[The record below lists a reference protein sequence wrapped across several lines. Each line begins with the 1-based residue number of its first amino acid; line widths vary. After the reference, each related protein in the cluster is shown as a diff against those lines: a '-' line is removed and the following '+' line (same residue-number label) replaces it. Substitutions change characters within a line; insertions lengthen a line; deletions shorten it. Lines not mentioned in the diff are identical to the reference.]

1 MKYKVIII
9 EDDPMVASI
18 NKQYVERNNQL
29 ELIGI
34 FSNGIDGLKYLE
46 DHSADLIILD
56 MYMPLMDGKEFLNQ
70 LRASQNPID
79 VIMVTA
85 ATDISNIRS
94 LFSYGLVDYLVK
106 PFEYSRFATA
116 LKKFIQK
123 QELMAH
129 NRDLTQQNVDEL
141 LSFAQSNPSPEKE
154 VLPSKGLQSKT
165 LDSIRAYLDQHIGE
179 GLTSEQIA
187 DEVGL
192 SRVTIRRYMNY
203 MIEQKEV
210 SSDIDYNTGGRPSII
225 YHYERKLPFDIR

>member
-18 NKQYVERNNQL
+18 NKQYVQRNSQL
-29 ELIGI
+29 ELAGI
-34 FSNGIDGLKYLE
+34 FSNGADGLKYLQE
-46 DHSADLIILD
+46 HTADLIILD

-85 ATDISNIRS
+85 ATDINNIRS

-116 LKKFIQK
+116 LDKFIQK
-123 QELMAH
+123 QNLMEH
-129 NRDLTQQNVDEL
+129 NRDLSQQKVDEL
-141 LSFAQSNPSPEKE
+141 LSFTNFSQNKEKE

-165 LDSIRAYLDQHIGE
+165 LDSIRAYLNQHIGE

-203 MIEQKEV
+203 LIELKEV
-210 SSDIDYNTGGRPSII
+210 SSDVDYNTGGRPSII
-225 YHYERKLPFDIR
+225 YHYNR

>member
-1 MKYKVIII
+1 
-9 EDDPMVASI
+9 
-18 NKQYVERNNQL
+18 
-29 ELIGI
+29 
-34 FSNGIDGLKYLE
+34 
-46 DHSADLIILD
+46 
-56 MYMPLMDGKEFLNQ
+56 MDGKEFLNQ

-85 ATDISNIRS
+85 ATDINNIRS

-116 LKKFIQK
+116 LDKFIQK
-123 QELMAH
+123 QNLMEH
-129 NRDLTQQNVDEL
+129 NRDLSQQKVDEL
-141 LSFAQSNPSPEKE
+141 LSFTNFSQNKEKE

-165 LDSIRAYLDQHIGE
+165 LDSIRAYLNQHIGE

-203 MIEQKEV
+203 LIELKEV
-210 SSDIDYNTGGRPSII
+210 SSDVDYNTGGRPSII
-225 YHYERKLPFDIR
+225 YHYNR

>member
-1 MKYKVIII
+1 MFPFMKYKVIII

-18 NKQYVERNNQL
+18 NKQYVQRNSQL
-29 ELIGI
+29 ELAGI
-34 FSNGIDGLKYLE
+34 FSNGADGLKYLQE
-46 DHSADLIILD
+46 HTADLIILD

-85 ATDISNIRS
+85 ATDINNIRS

-116 LKKFIQK
+116 LDKFIQK
-123 QELMAH
+123 QNLMEH
-129 NRDLTQQNVDEL
+129 NRDLSQQKVDEL
-141 LSFAQSNPSPEKE
+141 LSFTNFSQNKEKE

-165 LDSIRAYLDQHIGE
+165 LDSIRAYLNQHIGE

-192 SRVTIRRYMNY
+192 SRVTIRRYTNY
-203 MIEQKEV
+203 LIELKEV
-210 SSDIDYNTGGRPSII
+210 SSDVDYNTGGRPSII
-225 YHYERKLPFDIR
+225 YHYNR

>member
-9 EDDPMVASI
+9 EDDPMVSSI
-18 NKQYVERNNQL
+18 NKQYVQRNSQL
-29 ELIGI
+29 ELAGI
-34 FSNGIDGLKYLE
+34 FSNGADGLKYLQE
-46 DHSADLIILD
+46 HTADLIILD
-56 MYMPLMDGKEFLNQ
+56 MYMPLMDGKEFQNQ

-85 ATDISNIRS
+85 ATDINNIRS

-116 LKKFIQK
+116 LDKFIQK
-123 QELMAH
+123 QNLMEH
-129 NRDLTQQNVDEL
+129 NRDLSQQKVDEL
-141 LSFAQSNPSPEKE
+141 LSFTNFNQNKEKE

-165 LDSIRAYLDQHIGE
+165 LDSIRTYLNQHIGE

-203 MIEQKEV
+203 LIELKEV
-210 SSDIDYNTGGRPSII
+210 SSDVDYNTGGRPSII
-225 YHYERKLPFDIR
+225 YHYNR

>member
-1 MKYKVIII
+1 MFPFMKYKVIII

-18 NKQYVERNNQL
+18 NKQYVQRNSQL
-29 ELIGI
+29 ELAGI
-34 FSNGIDGLKYLE
+34 FSNGADGLKYLQQ
-46 DHSADLIILD
+46 HTAHLIILD

-85 ATDISNIRS
+85 ATDINNIRS

-116 LKKFIQK
+116 LDKFIQK
-123 QELMAH
+123 QNLMEH
-129 NRDLTQQNVDEL
+129 NRDLSQQKVDEL
-141 LSFAQSNPSPEKE
+141 LSFTNFSQNKEKE

-165 LDSIRAYLDQHIGE
+165 LDSIRAYLNQHIGE

-203 MIEQKEV
+203 LIELKEV
-210 SSDIDYNTGGRPSII
+210 SSDVDYNTGGRPSII
-225 YHYERKLPFDIR
+225 YHYNR

>member
-1 MKYKVIII
+1 MFPFMKYKVIII

-18 NKQYVERNNQL
+18 NKQYVQRNSQL
-29 ELIGI
+29 ELAGI
-34 FSNGIDGLKYLE
+34 FSNGADGLKYLQ
-46 DHSADLIILD
+46 DHTADLIILD

-85 ATDISNIRS
+85 ATDINNIRS

-116 LKKFIQK
+116 LDKFIQK
-123 QELMAH
+123 QNLMEH
-129 NRDLTQQNVDEL
+129 NRDLSQQKVDEL
-141 LSFAQSNPSPEKE
+141 LSFTNFSQNKEKE

-165 LDSIRAYLDQHIGE
+165 LDSIRAYLNQHIGE

-203 MIEQKEV
+203 LIELKEV
-210 SSDIDYNTGGRPSII
+210 SSDVDYNTGGRPSII
-225 YHYERKLPFDIR
+225 YHYNR

>member
-1 MKYKVIII
+1 MFPFMKYKVIII

-18 NKQYVERNNQL
+18 NKQYVQRNSQL
-29 ELIGI
+29 ELAGI
-34 FSNGIDGLKYLE
+34 FSNGADGLKYLQE
-46 DHSADLIILD
+46 HTADLIILD

-85 ATDISNIRS
+85 ATDINNIRS

-116 LKKFIQK
+116 LDKFIQK
-123 QELMAH
+123 QNLMEH
-129 NRDLTQQNVDEL
+129 NRDLSQQKVDEL
-141 LSFAQSNPSPEKE
+141 LSFTNFSQNKEKE

-165 LDSIRAYLDQHIGE
+165 LDSIRAYLNQHIGE

-203 MIEQKEV
+203 LIELKEV
-210 SSDIDYNTGGRPSII
+210 SSDVDYNTGGRPSII
-225 YHYERKLPFDIR
+225 YHYNR

>member
-1 MKYKVIII
+1 MFPFMKYKVIII

-18 NKQYVERNNQL
+18 NKQYVQRNSQL
-29 ELIGI
+29 ELAGI
-34 FSNGIDGLKYLE
+34 FSNGADGLKYLQE
-46 DHSADLIILD
+46 HTADLIILD

-85 ATDISNIRS
+85 ATDINNIRS

-116 LKKFIQK
+116 LDKFIQK
-123 QELMAH
+123 QNLMEH
-129 NRDLTQQNVDEL
+129 NRDLSQQKVDEL
-141 LSFAQSNPSPEKE
+141 LSFTNFNQNKEKE

-165 LDSIRAYLDQHIGE
+165 LDSIRTYLNQHIGE

-203 MIEQKEV
+203 LIELKEV
-210 SSDIDYNTGGRPSII
+210 SSDVDYNTGGRPSII
-225 YHYERKLPFDIR
+225 YHYNR

>member
-1 MKYKVIII
+1 MFPFMKYKVIII
-9 EDDPMVASI
+9 EDDPIVASI
-18 NKQYVERNNQL
+18 NKQYVQRNSQL
-29 ELIGI
+29 ELAGI
-34 FSNGIDGLKYLE
+34 FSNGADGLKYLQE
-46 DHSADLIILD
+46 HTADLIILD

-85 ATDISNIRS
+85 ATDINNIRS

-116 LKKFIQK
+116 LDKFIQK
-123 QELMAH
+123 QNLMEH
-129 NRDLTQQNVDEL
+129 NRDLSQQKVDEL
-141 LSFAQSNPSPEKE
+141 LSFTNFNQNKEKE

-165 LDSIRAYLDQHIGE
+165 LDSIRTYLNQHIGE

-203 MIEQKEV
+203 LIELKEV
-210 SSDIDYNTGGRPSII
+210 SSDVDYNTGGRPSII
-225 YHYERKLPFDIR
+225 YHYNR

>member
-18 NKQYVERNNQL
+18 NKQYVQRNSQL
-29 ELIGI
+29 ELAGI
-34 FSNGIDGLKYLE
+34 FSNGADGLKYLQE
-46 DHSADLIILD
+46 HTADLIILD

-85 ATDISNIRS
+85 ATDINNIRS

-116 LKKFIQK
+116 LDKFIQK
-123 QELMAH
+123 QNLMEH
-129 NRDLTQQNVDEL
+129 NRDLSQQKVDEL
-141 LSFAQSNPSPEKE
+141 LSFTNFNQNKEKE

-165 LDSIRAYLDQHIGE
+165 LDSIRTYLNQHIGE

-203 MIEQKEV
+203 LIELKEV
-210 SSDIDYNTGGRPSII
+210 SSDVDYNTGGRPSII
-225 YHYERKLPFDIR
+225 YHYNR

>member
-18 NKQYVERNNQL
+18 NKQYVQRNSQL
-29 ELIGI
+29 ELAGI
-34 FSNGIDGLKYLE
+34 FSNGADGLKYLQ
-46 DHSADLIILD
+46 DHTADLIILD

-85 ATDISNIRS
+85 ATDINNIRS

-116 LKKFIQK
+116 LDKFIQK
-123 QELMAH
+123 QNLMEH
-129 NRDLTQQNVDEL
+129 NRDLSQQKVDEL
-141 LSFAQSNPSPEKE
+141 LSFTNFSQNKEKE

-165 LDSIRAYLDQHIGE
+165 LDSIRAYLNQHIGE

-203 MIEQKEV
+203 LIELKEV
-210 SSDIDYNTGGRPSII
+210 SSDVDYNTGGRPSII
-225 YHYERKLPFDIR
+225 YHYNR

>member
-1 MKYKVIII
+1 MFPFMKYKVIII

-18 NKQYVERNNQL
+18 NKQYVQRNSQL
-29 ELIGI
+29 ELAGI
-34 FSNGIDGLKYLE
+34 FSNGADGLKYLQ
-46 DHSADLIILD
+46 DHTADLIILD

-85 ATDISNIRS
+85 ATDINNIRS

-116 LKKFIQK
+116 LDKFIQK
-123 QELMAH
+123 QNLMEH
-129 NRDLTQQNVDEL
+129 NRDLSQQKVDEL
-141 LSFAQSNPSPEKE
+141 LSFTNFNQNKEKE

-165 LDSIRAYLDQHIGE
+165 LDSIRTYLNQHIGE

-203 MIEQKEV
+203 LIELKEV
-210 SSDIDYNTGGRPSII
+210 SSDVDYNTGGRPSII
-225 YHYERKLPFDIR
+225 YHYNR

>member
-1 MKYKVIII
+1 MFPFMKYKVIII

-18 NKQYVERNNQL
+18 NKQYVQRNSQL
-29 ELIGI
+29 ELAGI
-34 FSNGIDGLKYLE
+34 FSNGADGLKYLQE
-46 DHSADLIILD
+46 HTADLIILD

-85 ATDISNIRS
+85 ATDINNICS

-116 LKKFIQK
+116 LDKFIQK
-123 QELMAH
+123 QNLMEH
-129 NRDLTQQNVDEL
+129 NRDLSQQKVDEL
-141 LSFAQSNPSPEKE
+141 LSFTNFNQNKEKE

-165 LDSIRAYLDQHIGE
+165 LDSIRTYLNQHIGE

-203 MIEQKEV
+203 LIELKEV
-210 SSDIDYNTGGRPSII
+210 SSDVDYNTGGRPSII
-225 YHYERKLPFDIR
+225 YHYNR

>member
-18 NKQYVERNNQL
+18 NKQYVQRNSQL
-29 ELIGI
+29 ELAGI
-34 FSNGIDGLKYLE
+34 FSNGADGLKYLQ
-46 DHSADLIILD
+46 DHTADLIILD

-85 ATDISNIRS
+85 ATDINNIRS

-116 LKKFIQK
+116 LDKFIQK
-123 QELMAH
+123 QNLMEH
-129 NRDLTQQNVDEL
+129 NRDLSQQKVDEL
-141 LSFAQSNPSPEKE
+141 LSFTNFNQNKEKE

-165 LDSIRAYLDQHIGE
+165 LDSIRTYLNQHIGE

-203 MIEQKEV
+203 LIELKEV
-210 SSDIDYNTGGRPSII
+210 SSDVDYNTGGRPSII
-225 YHYERKLPFDIR
+225 YHYNR

>member
-1 MKYKVIII
+1 MFPFMKYKVIII

-18 NKQYVERNNQL
+18 NKQYVQRNSQL
-29 ELIGI
+29 ELAGI
-34 FSNGIDGLKYLE
+34 FSNGADGLKYLQ
-46 DHSADLIILD
+46 DHTADLIILD

-70 LRASQNPID
+70 LRASQNRID

-85 ATDISNIRS
+85 ATDINNIRS

-116 LKKFIQK
+116 LDKFIQK
-123 QELMAH
+123 QNLMEH
-129 NRDLTQQNVDEL
+129 NRDLSQQKVDEL
-141 LSFAQSNPSPEKE
+141 LSFTNFSQNKEKE

-165 LDSIRAYLDQHIGE
+165 LDSIRAYLNQHIGE

-203 MIEQKEV
+203 LIELKEV
-210 SSDIDYNTGGRPSII
+210 SSDVDYNTGGRPSII
-225 YHYERKLPFDIR
+225 YHYNR